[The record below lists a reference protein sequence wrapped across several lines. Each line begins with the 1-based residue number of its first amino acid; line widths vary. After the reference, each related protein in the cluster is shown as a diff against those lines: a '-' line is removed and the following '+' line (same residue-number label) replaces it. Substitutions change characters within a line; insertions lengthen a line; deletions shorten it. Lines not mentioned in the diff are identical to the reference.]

1 MSDDALATINDNNHH
16 GAVDS
21 DQLGGNAAWAQRYSS
36 ALMNTFG
43 PPQRILVRGEGCY
56 VFDADGKRYLD
67 LLAGIAVNTL
77 GHAHPTLT
85 AALTAQLGTLGHVSN
100 FFATRPQI
108 ALAEKLLELA
118 NADKDARV
126 FFTNSGTEAM
136 EAAFK
141 IARRTG
147 RPRILALEGA
157 FHGRTLGALAL
168 TYKEDYKKPFEPL
181 PGGVEHL
188 PFGDF
193 EALEAAITDDVAA
206 LVLEPIQGEAGVR
219 PLPQGYLQRA
229 RELTRDRGALL
240 VLDEVQ
246 TGVGRTGQWFAHQ
259 HDYFDGVQ
267 PDVMAL
273 AKGLGGGF
281 PMGAVIAYGNAA
293 QYLQP
298 GQHGT
303 TFGGNP
309 MGAAAALAT
318 LHVIERDGLL
328 ARAIE
333 VGEKFRTE
341 ISALDHPQILA
352 VRGEGQLNAIELAS
366 NIAPAVA
373 KAGLEAGYIINAV
386 APNAIRLAPPLILQ
400 PAEAE
405 TFIAALPKIL
415 DQAQEAS
422 AK

>member
-1 MSDDALATINDNNHH
+1 VSSDALDHAQAQEEL
-16 GAVDS
+16 GL
-21 DQLGGNAAWAQRYSS
+21 DQGSNAAWTQRYRA

-43 PPQRILVRGEGCY
+43 TPQRVLVRGEGVY

-100 FFATRPQI
+100 FFATGPQI
-108 ALAEKLLELA
+108 ALAEKLLQIAE
-118 NADKDARV
+118 ADADARV

-157 FHGRTLGALAL
+157 FHGRTMGALAL
-168 TYKEDYKKPFEPL
+168 THKADYKEPFEPL

-188 PFGDF
+188 PFGDLD
-193 EALEAAITDDVAA
+193 ALEAAIADDVAA

-219 PLPQGYLQRA
+219 PLPSGYLQKA
-229 RELTRDRGALL
+229 RELTSRHGALL
-240 VLDEVQ
+240 ILDEVQ
-246 TGVGRTGQWFAHQ
+246 TGVGRTGTWFAHQ

-281 PMGAVIAYGNAA
+281 PMGAIIAYGGAA
-293 QYLQP
+293 EYLQP

-309 MGAAAALAT
+309 VGAAAGLAT
-318 LHVIERDGLL
+318 LHVIERDDLLERARTVGLML
-328 ARAIE
+328 
-333 VGEKFRTE
+333 RTE
-341 ISALDHPQILA
+341 ISALKHPAIFA
-352 VRGEGQLNAIELAS
+352 VRGEGQLSAIELRDAS
-366 NIAPAVA
+366 AARVA
-373 KAGLEAGYIINAV
+373 QAALEAGFIVNPV
-386 APNAIRLAPPLILQ
+386 APNAIRLAPALILQ
-400 PAEAE
+400 ERDAR
-405 TFIAALPKIL
+405 TFVSALPEIL
-415 DQAQEAS
+415 DQVEQGS
-422 AK
+422 KQ

>member
-21 DQLGGNAAWAQRYSS
+21 EQLGGNAAWAQRYSS

-219 PLPQGYLQRA
+219 PLPAGYLQKA
-229 RELTRDRGALL
+229 RELTSRHGALL
-240 VLDEVQ
+240 ILDEVQ
-246 TGVGRTGQWFAHQ
+246 TGVGRTGTWFAHQ

-281 PMGAVIAYGNAA
+281 PMGAIIAYGGAA
-293 QYLQP
+293 EYLQP

-309 MGAAAALAT
+309 VGAAAGLAT
-318 LHVIERDGLL
+318 LHVIERDDLLDRARTLGLML
-328 ARAIE
+328 
-333 VGEKFRTE
+333 RTE
-341 ISALDHPQILA
+341 ISALKHPGIFA
-352 VRGEGQLNAIELAS
+352 VRGEGQLSAIELRDAS
-366 NIAPAVA
+366 AARVA
-373 KAGLEAGYIINAV
+373 QAALEAGFIVNPV
-386 APNAIRLAPPLILQ
+386 APNAIRLAPALILQ
-400 PAEAE
+400 ERDAR
-405 TFIAALPKIL
+405 TFVSALPEIL
-415 DQAQEAS
+415 DQVERGSKQ
-422 AK
+422 

>member
-21 DQLGGNAAWAQRYSS
+21 EQLGGNAAWAQRYSS

-240 VLDEVQ
+240 ILDEVQ

-259 HDYFDGVQ
+259 HDYFGGVQ

-400 PAEAE
+400 PAEAD
-405 TFIAALPKIL
+405 TFIAALPEIL